1 MTVEKNEIEII
12 DELREALFRRRDE
25 IDELRNELQI
35 ALDTKKESRVI
46 GTMVACLACNTV
58 VWAMDSD
65 YGDLRGTLNML
76 KIPCRLCGE
85 EGNYD
90 GYSVNTSFMSWWE
103 TAVDGWSTM
112 RLLASYEKWE
122 WNPSPDNTWR

>member
-1 MTVEKNEIEII
+1 MTTDDN
-12 DELREALFRRRDE
+12 
-25 IDELRNELQI
+25 
-35 ALDTKKESRVI
+35 VI
-46 GTMVACLACNTV
+46 VGTMVWCQGCKTV

-90 GYSVNTSFMSWWE
+90 GYTVPYGWLTHLPPE
-103 TAVDGWSTM
+103 HRDGWSAM
-112 RLLASYEKWE
+112 RKWARADWLK
-122 WNPSPDNTWR
+122 WNPSPDNTWRSDKEIQEAHDRVMGR